1 MYVFD
6 MTPKN
11 DNNVLFSFIAYDRKS
26 KKQLEKLCRSK
37 FKQFKLILSDK
48 KVEFK

>member
-11 DNNVLFSFIAYDRKS
+11 DNKIICSFIAYDRKS
-26 KKQLEKLCRSK
+26 KKRLEKLFRSK
-37 FKQFKLILSDK
+37 FKQFNVVLSDK
-48 KVEFK
+48 KVELK